1 MQSKRTYQLMI
12 RHIAV
17 KLNCSRRRLL
27 FAAALVVLAASAAS
41 IALAQTSAPTAPG
54 APVAATPAT
63 APAAPA
69 TATPA
74 ADPTLGIS
82 FDVVSVKPVK
92 EDANVYLPERLTNPP
107 DGDGI
112 VLENYTLF
120 DIIRWNHNNSM
131 FHEDQL
137 VGSPKWFLTDRYT
150 IRAKV
155 ADFDVTAWRK
165 LNDAA
170 RRLVF
175 RKMLVERFK
184 FTYHFADVEQPVY
197 NLVVGKSGLKIKEA
211 KPGEASPY
219 NFKSVDGS
227 VNPDGTRAA
236 YTGAGVTVRPAP
248 DGNLMYVFQQSHFSS
263 LAKDFLSRQVGRHV
277 IDKTGL
283 TGPYNFALTFMP
295 EQNAV
300 AASPEAGESAS
311 EPSRASIYT
320 ALQEQLGLKL
330 ESAKGPVS
338 HLFVDH
344 IERPSED

>member
-1 MQSKRTYQLMI
+1 MTIDYSAIRLDYSRTFMI
-12 RHIAV
+12 H
-17 KLNCSRRRLL
+17 
-27 FAAALVVLAASAAS
+27 AAMRVVLAVP
-41 IALAQTSAPTAPG
+41 IALAQTS
-54 APVAATPAT
+54 TPAK
-63 APAAPA
+63 PAAPA

-74 ADPTLGIS
+74 TNPSAITIPPADPTLGIT
-82 FDVVSVKPVK
+82 FDVVSIKPVNQ
-92 EDANVYLPERLTNPP
+92 DSNVFQPERLSNPA

-112 VLENYTLF
+112 TLENYTLF

-131 FHEDQL
+131 FHEDQI
-137 VGSPKWFLTDRYT
+137 VDAPKWFTTDRYT
-150 IRAKV
+150 IMAKV
-155 ADFDVTAWRK
+155 ASSDVAAWHT

-184 FTYHFADVEQPVY
+184 FTYHFADVDQPVY
-197 NLVVGKSGLKIKEA
+197 NLVVAKGGLKIKEA

-248 DGNLMYVFQQSHFSS
+248 DGNMMWVFQQSHFSS
-263 LAKDFLSRQVGRHV
+263 LAKDFLSTQTGRHV

-283 TGPYNFALTFMP
+283 TGPYNFALIFMP

-300 AASPEAGESAS
+300 AAAPEADGSAS
-311 EPSRASIYT
+311 EPSRASIFT

-330 ESAKGPVS
+330 DSAEGPVS
-338 HLFVDH
+338 HLFIDH

>member
-1 MQSKRTYQLMI
+1 MTERAARLGQRIFLLVTVGVALCGTHGLTQ
-12 RHIAV
+12 IATPP
-17 KLNCSRRRLL
+17 
-27 FAAALVVLAASAAS
+27 ASA
-41 IALAQTSAPTAPG
+41 T
-54 APVAATPAT
+54 AT
-63 APAAPA
+63 AAGANSA

-82 FDVVSVKPVK
+82 FDVVSIKLVNK
-92 EDANVYLPERLTNPP
+92 DANVYLPERLTNPI

-112 VLENYTLF
+112 ILENYTLF

-137 VGSPKWFLTDRYT
+137 VGTPKWFLTDRYT

-155 ADFDVTAWRK
+155 ADSDIAAWHT

-175 RKMLVERFK
+175 RKMLVDKFK

-197 NLVVGKSGLKIKEA
+197 NLVVDKGGLKIKEA

-219 NFKSVDGS
+219 NFKTSDGS
-227 VNPDGTRAA
+227 LNPDGTRVA
-236 YTGAGVTVRPAP
+236 YTGAGVTMRTAP
-248 DGNLMYVFQQSHFSS
+248 DGQSMWVFQQSHFSS
-263 LAKDFLSRQVGRHV
+263 FAKDFLSTQTGRHV

-283 TGPYNFALTFMP
+283 TGPYNFALTFAP
-295 EQNAV
+295 EQRIVNA
-300 AASPEAGESAS
+300 APDSDESAA
-311 EPSRASIYT
+311 EPSRASIFT
-320 ALQEQLGLKL
+320 ALQEQIGLKL

-344 IERPSED
+344 IERPPED